1 MEAALSKFAEMIPPM
16 IKTAK
21 TLYDTLKPY
30 APLLAGLAGSIGTLM
45 LVKSNAA
52 FTAWQKQQKDYQL
65 RKRYLIQLCWR
76 IRLSLS

>member
-1 MEAALSKFAEMIPPM
+1 MQVLEAALSKFAEMIPPM

-45 LVKSNAA
+45 LAK
-52 FTAWQKQQKDYQL
+52 K
-65 RKRYLIQLCWR
+65 
-76 IRLSLS
+76 